1 MENFSLELCQD
12 RHGPLNRRA
21 NIFFFPLFSHGL
33 LLFNVQS
40 FISFVS
46 LCYLPFVV
54 VFFSQQFFLSLRNKQ
69 TKWQPPFFRSFANTN
84 EKKNREE
91 NDDKFSLWTLSARS
105 VDTTGGL
112 SLQSTRTFSNTH
124 KKERNIMIIKN
135 NDNNKKKREPN
146 ERKKKKCFTRKKGF
160 LSRNVS
166 TVPIASNLFN

>member
-54 VFFSQQFFLSLRNKQ
+54 VFFPNNFFYRSETNKQ
-69 TKWQPPFFRSFANTN
+69 NDNPLFFAHLLIQT
-84 EKKNREE
+84 KKNREE

-146 ERKKKKCFTRKKGF
+146 ERKKKKNVLPGKKVFSAGTCQQF
-160 LSRNVS
+160 
-166 TVPIASNLFN
+166 P